1 MLDYLKGT
9 TINVSIAGYYD
20 YNFNNPIG
28 RVNLLRASDVSSNA
42 FRPRFDFASSKG
54 FDGSG
59 AQEEMC
65 PAESWTGFA
74 HCRHSP

>member
-28 RVNLLRASDVSSNA
+28 RANLLRASDVSSNA

-54 FDGSG
+54 FD
-59 AQEEMC
+59 A
-65 PAESWTGFA
+65 
-74 HCRHSP
+74 

>member
-1 MLDYLKGT
+1 VLDYLKGT

-54 FDGSG
+54 FD
-59 AQEEMC
+59 A
-65 PAESWTGFA
+65 
-74 HCRHSP
+74 